1 VCVCVCVYGCVG
13 VRVVG
18 VWVYVWVVCV
28 QCYQQYRSAYLLLH
42 CVYGWLY
49 GWLMCVCVC
58 GCMGVWVVCVCV
70 GVRVVGVWVC
80 GCMGVWGG
88 VCVCGWCVCQCYQQY
103 RSAYLL
109 LHGLLQQTDHA
120 DDKKLLTKCKLSLS
134 VVLRSMHLALA

>member
-1 VCVCVCVYGCVG
+1 MCVWVYGWLVYGCVG
-13 VRVVG
+13 G
-18 VWVYVWVVCV
+18 VCV

-42 CVYGWLY
+42 CVC
-49 GWLMCVCVC
+49 GWLMCVCGCVCGC
-58 GCMGVWVVCVCV
+58 GCMGV
-70 GVRVVGVWVC
+70 RVYGWLY
-80 GCMGVWGG
+80 
-88 VCVCGWCVCQCYQQY
+88 GWCVCQCYQQY